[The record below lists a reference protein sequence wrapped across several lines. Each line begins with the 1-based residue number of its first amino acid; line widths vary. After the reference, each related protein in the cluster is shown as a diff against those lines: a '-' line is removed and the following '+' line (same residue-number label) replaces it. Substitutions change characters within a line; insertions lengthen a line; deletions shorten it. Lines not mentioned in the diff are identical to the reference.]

1 MAIGDVANGDV
12 VSQFVVELGRIGL
25 WIQALGL
32 IIILWIVF
40 QVISLISGRKKRKKI
55 YEIDERLKRIEGK
68 IDEVLKRR

>member
-1 MAIGDVANGDV
+1 MAIGDVASGDV

-68 IDEVLKRR
+68 IDKVLKRR

>member
-68 IDEVLKRR
+68 IDKVLKRR

>member
-12 VSQFVVELGRIGL
+12 VSQLVVELGRIGL

>member
-1 MAIGDVANGDV
+1 MAIGDVASGDV